1 SLLPGNFTFNE
12 PLSFV
17 EATGLTLRCRGARP
31 PHTLSFVR
39 GGGGGGAVDRY
50 GRLPHEVVAP
60 PPLPCP
66 RAPDSRHRS
75 RPPKISIIMHD
86 FRLLTYRS
94 SAPLECAHGMLRT
107 REHTL
112 VSRTSLLPAYRQ
124 FTVDEHP
131 ANAYYNC
138 DKNVRIVRIWKY
150 CVLFTH
156 HCFFIILQQRATGSI
171 STFGNSI
178 DSSYL
183 LSVSYPVAACSRS
196 SQEFYFRLRIISA
209 LSKTKPTTEMAD
221 LQTLADKSDG
231 MERKLD
237 AILARLDKLDVMEA
251 DMKNLQSNFE
261 TDRKHVESKIHVQ
274 NSKIVSIEVRLRRKN
289 LIWHGIERSEESDES
304 DLSLIINIVNNI
316 MKVPCSE
323 AEFVDVYR
331 IGKPEEGKVR
341 PICTEFKHLD
351 YKWKVLNQ
359 KKALFGSNIFVNL
372 DLPIELRGP
381 RTKRSRP
388 DESNENPG
396 PEDSRKRPP
405 SSPAAQNQ
413 SKKNH
418 TAFDR
423 NVRPQQLRNNPT
435 SQKNQ
440 GGSKSD
446 NFFRPAK

>member
-1 SLLPGNFTFNE
+1 MDFIGVDEGRHDNPI
-12 PLSFV
+12 
-17 EATGLTLRCRGARP
+17 ATRVRTPMMPAQGKRQSPSNAMLKWGHAP
-31 PHTLSFVR
+31 VNHTPV
-39 GGGGGGAVDRY
+39 G
-50 GRLPHEVVAP
+50 
-60 PPLPCP
+60 P
-66 RAPDSRHRS
+66 RAS
-75 RPPKISIIMHD
+75 PPGTFWSPEFH
-86 FRLLTYRS
+86 RLLHV
-94 SAPLECAHGMLRT
+94 LDQQQQ
-107 REHTL
+107 
-112 VSRTSLLPAYRQ
+112 AYNTIITTNNCNKLNIGNNNKITIRNTNNNNQ
-124 FTVDEHP
+124 KQSHQQYTCKLTTV
-131 ANAYYNC
+131 
-138 DKNVRIVRIWKY
+138 
-150 CVLFTH
+150 
-156 HCFFIILQQRATGSI
+156 SI